1 MFGRDRMQKRAF
13 LFSAETYQA
22 SKSLIVKDLP
32 GCEYDIFAMQKRLLQ
47 IGFDV
52 KSVRNATK
60 DDYFST
66 LQNVSKGTP
75 NDAIQIVYF
84 TGHGGHHKG
93 VNYILPVDSGTRLDA
108 SGDIKQ
114 SAIDINDI
122 INLFKGSGRLIL
134 ILDAC
139 RTELTPVIS
148 NYSEMTTSE
157 NVYIAYGTS
166 FGSSSTGLKND
177 ISWFSE
183 AICDEILT
191 PDIDVDTLFT
201 RVRQNVVTK
210 HQVQIPASVNA
221 LLENIS
227 LHSTP
232 EYDLSDK
239 QIYDFVEKYGDE
251 YDEKYGYFRGENMVF
266 IDAAQYFDISFLDA
280 LWRYQKVSDKVT
292 TDKGIPIP
300 ILPESESKLVSFLC
314 KVEHNSSFFCDEYHT
329 WYYNGRQIRMGE
341 IPPLPPSMQARLP
354 EIGKE
359 ICLSFEP
366 TKKDQTIYIATNL
379 PDGSKIYIG
388 DNTRDY
394 TKEYIVSDGYITIET
409 AADIKNI
416 SIRDSGV
423 FTSDEDAKKL
433 LGEKNRNLTGNHI
446 KHHPIYGNI
455 INYSFNFQ

>member
-1 MFGRDRMQKRAF
+1 MKKRAF

-32 GCEYDIFAMQKRLLQ
+32 GCEYDILAMQKRLLQ

-66 LQNVSKGTP
+66 LQDVAKGTP

-84 TGHGGHHKG
+84 TGHGGHYKG

-139 RTELTPVIS
+139 RKELTPAIS
-148 NYSEMTTSE
+148 NYSEMTISE
-157 NVYIAYGTS
+157 NVYIAYGTT
-166 FGSSSTGLKND
+166 FGNSSTGLKND
-177 ISWFSE
+177 ISWFTE

-201 RVRQNVVTK
+201 HVRQNVVTK
-210 HQVQIPASVNA
+210 HHVQIPASVNA

-227 LHSTP
+227 LHPTIG
-232 EYDLSDK
+232 YDSSDR
-239 QIYDFVEKYGDE
+239 QIYDFVEKYGDI
-251 YDEKYGYFRGENMVF
+251 YNDKYGYFRGENMVF

-280 LWRYQKVSDKVT
+280 LWRYQKVTDKMAV
-292 TDKGIPIP
+292 DKGISVTT
-300 ILPESESKLVSFLC
+300 LPESESKLISFFC
-314 KVEHNSSFFCDEYHT
+314 KVEHNPAFFCDEYHT

-341 IPPLPPSMQARLP
+341 IPPLPPSMQTKLP
-354 EIGKE
+354 ETGKE
-359 ICLSFEP
+359 IRVSFVP
-366 TKKDQTIYIATNL
+366 TKEDQTIYIATNL
-379 PDGSKIYIG
+379 PDGCKIYIG
-388 DNTRDY
+388 DNTIDY
-394 TKEYIVSDGYITIET
+394 KKEYIVSGGCITIEMT
-409 AADIKNI
+409 ADIDSI

-423 FTSDEDAKKL
+423 FTSDEGTKKL
-433 LGEKNRNLTGNHI
+433 LGEKNRNLTGDHI
-446 KHHPIYGNI
+446 KYHPLYGNI
-455 INYSFNFQ
+455 INFSFDFQ

>member
-1 MFGRDRMQKRAF
+1 MKKRAF

-22 SKSLIVKDLP
+22 SKSLIVEDLP
-32 GCEYDIFAMQKRLLQ
+32 GCEYDILAMQKRLLQ

-52 KSVRNATK
+52 KSVRNAKK

-66 LQNVSKGTP
+66 LQDVAKGTP

-84 TGHGGHHKG
+84 TGHGGHYKG
-93 VNYILPVDSGTRLDA
+93 VNYIFPVDSGTRLDA

-122 INLFKGSGRLIL
+122 INLFKGRGRLIL
-134 ILDAC
+134 MLDAC

-177 ISWFSE
+177 ISWFTE

-210 HQVQIPASVNA
+210 HHVQIPASVNA

-227 LHSTP
+227 LHSTIG
-232 EYDLSDK
+232 YDSSDR
-239 QIYDFVEKYGDE
+239 QIYDFVEKYGDK
-251 YDEKYGYFRGENMVF
+251 YNDKYGYFRGENMVF

-280 LWRYQKVSDKVT
+280 LWRYQKVSNKMAV
-292 TDKGIPIP
+292 DKGISVP
-300 ILPESESKLVSFLC
+300 ILPEAESKLISFLC
-314 KVEHNSSFFCDEYHT
+314 KVKHDRSFFCDEYHT
-329 WYYNGRQIRMGE
+329 WHYNGRQIRMGE
-341 IPPLPPSMQARLP
+341 IPPLPPSMQSKLP
-354 EIGKE
+354 ESGKE
-359 ICLSFEP
+359 ISLSLVAVKE
-366 TKKDQTIYIATNL
+366 DQTIYITTNL
-379 PDGSKIYIG
+379 PDGCKIFIG
-388 DNTRDY
+388 DNTRHY
-394 TKEYIVSDGYITIET
+394 AREYIVSGGCITIEM
-409 AADIKNI
+409 ASDIHNI
-416 SIRDSGV
+416 FIRNSGV
-423 FTSDEDAKKL
+423 FTSDEDTKKL
-433 LGEKNRNLTGNHI
+433 LGEKNRNLIGDHI
-446 KHHPIYGNI
+446 KHHPIHGKL
-455 INYSFNFQ
+455 INCSFDFQ